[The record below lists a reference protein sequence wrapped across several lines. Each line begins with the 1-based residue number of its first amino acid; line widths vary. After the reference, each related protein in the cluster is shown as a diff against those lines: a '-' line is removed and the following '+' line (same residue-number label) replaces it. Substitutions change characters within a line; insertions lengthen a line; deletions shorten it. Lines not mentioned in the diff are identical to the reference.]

1 MLCKICNYFPATTV
15 ITALPHP
22 LKPSVCFFMG
32 SNTKIEFFHSQNF
45 SVQNPTVKLEGAHI
59 LHKEKITMTDENWD
73 KTNP

>member
-1 MLCKICNYFPATTV
+1 
-15 ITALPHP
+15 
-22 LKPSVCFFMG
+22 MG
-32 SNTKIEFFHSQNF
+32 SNSKIEFFHSQNF